1 MERIKQLLKTLS
13 DNILLVLGA
22 VAGVLFFLWRR
33 EQGKRIEAETERD
46 IVEKKTEIKQIEKEA
61 EEAENEYES
70 AKDAYRDAVRKLNGD
85 S

>member
-1 MERIKQLLKTLS
+1 MERLKRIWQCISDHTFLILS
-13 DNILLVLGA
+13 VILG
-22 VAGVLFFLWRR
+22 GLFVLWRR